1 MTVFFDTETHCFAP
15 GNQAPRVVCMQWWHD
30 MPALNGVA
38 RLVKANGER
47 YSRSNGAFKEP
58 GKRIDQRVR
67 EWLESGETLVG
78 HNAAYD
84 LACLVSDYPDLT
96 PLVWQAYREDR
107 IHDTM
112 LRQKLADIGRGRYRT
127 RRYDLGS
134 VAAIHGFRGINKDDP
149 WRTRYAELENVPLAD
164 WPSEAIR
171 YALLDA
177 EATRAA
183 YLGQEAR
190 YAPELLTDAC
200 SQGRKF
206 WALQLA
212 SVWGIRTSARG
223 VASLREGVEKRIEQL
238 RGLLTEPIGC
248 TCPDLKVTPNDVGK
262 ECAWCGHPIL
272 GGLLR
277 PNGTRDTKTAKHYMM
292 RVCEALGV
300 PVAMTDGNDVSLSS
314 DACDATEDELLKAYT
329 EYSSMAK
336 TLSTDVPMLERGLVM
351 PLHSHFDLVES
362 GRTSSA
368 KPNIQNIKRNGLAIR
383 ECFVPRGFDSRSY
396 ELDGGAKKG

>member
-15 GNQAPRVVCMQWWHD
+15 GNQAPRVVCMQWCRGD
-30 MPALNGVA
+30 APLLM
-38 RLVKANGER
+38 KANGEA
-47 YSRSNGAFKEP
+47 GP
-58 GKRIDQRVR
+58 GYVFVQGRGPGPVSSIGELVAQ
-67 EWLESGETLVG
+67 WLEDGETLVG
-78 HNAAYD
+78 HNVAYD

-112 LRQKLADIGRGRYRT
+112 FRQKLADIGRGRYRT

-134 VAAIHGFRGINKDDP
+134 VSQIHGGPVLNKDDP
-149 WRTRYAELENVPLAD
+149 WRTRYAELEHAPLAD
-164 WPSEAIR
+164 WPPEAIR

-190 YAPELLTDAC
+190 YAPELLADAC

-238 RGLLTEPIGC
+238 HGLLTEPIGC
-248 TCPDLKVTPNDVGK
+248 ECGAALLPLHVGM
-262 ECAWCGHPIL
+262 ECVFCDQPVL

-277 PNGTRDTKTAKHYMM
+277 PNGTRDTKTAKHYMK

-300 PVAMTDGNDVSLSS
+300 PVATTESGDVSLSS

-336 TLSTDVPMLERGLVM
+336 TLSTDDPMLERGLVM

-368 KPNIQNIKRNGLAIR
+368 KPNIQNIKRNGLRIR
-383 ECFVPRGFDSRSY
+383 EAFVPRGFDDRVY
-396 ELDGGAKKG
+396 ALDTGAKKG

>member
-1 MTVFFDTETHCFAP
+1 MTVFFDTETVCFSP
-15 GNQAPRVVCMQWWHD
+15 GNQAPRVVCLQWCLD
-30 MPALNGVA
+30 SETPVLTTARGEALSDSP
-38 RLVKANGER
+38 EFQ
-47 YSRSNGAFKEP
+47 YSPIQHAWNIPTLFLR
-58 GKRIDQRVR
+58 
-67 EWLESGETLVG
+67 WLERGETLVG
-78 HNAAYD
+78 HNVAYD
-84 LACLVSDYPDLT
+84 LACLASNYPALT
-96 PLVWQAYREDR
+96 PLIWQAYREDR
-107 IHDTM
+107 IQDTM

-134 VAAIHGFRGINKDDP
+134 VSQIHGGPQLNKDDP
-149 WRTRYAELENVPLAD
+149 WRTRYAELEHVPLAE
-164 WPSEAIR
+164 WPEAALK

-190 YAPELLTDAC
+190 YDPELLCDAA
-200 SQGRKF
+200 SQARKF

-223 VASLREGVEKRIEQL
+223 VASLREGVEARIADL
-238 RGLLTEPIGC
+238 RG
-248 TCPDLKVTPNDVGK
+248 
-262 ECAWCGHPIL
+262 IL
-272 GGLLR
+272 VEAGLVR
-277 PNGTRDTKTAKHYMM
+277 PNGTRDTIAAKAHMQA
-292 RVCEALGV
+292 VCEELGV

-336 TLSTDVPMLERGLVM
+336 TLSTDVPMLERGLVL

-383 ECFVPRGFDSRSY
+383 ECFVPRDFDEKAYRA
-396 ELDGGAKKG
+396 LDKNATGGH

>member
-1 MTVFFDTETHCFAP
+1 MTVFFDTETHCFSP
-15 GNQAPRVVCMQWWHD
+15 GNQAPRVVCMQWC
-30 MPALNGVA
+30 LNDEDAVITTSG
-38 RLVKANGER
+38 GEAMCPTDSPEFQSATR
-47 YSRSNGAFKEP
+47 PYAWTIPQLLR
-58 GKRIDQRVR
+58 R
-67 EWLESGETLVG
+67 WLERGETLVG
-78 HNAAYD
+78 HNVAYD

-112 LRQKLADIGRGRYRT
+112 HRQKLADIGRGRYRT

-134 VAAIHGFRGINKDDP
+134 VSQIHGGPQLNKDDP
-149 WRTRYAELENVPLAD
+149 WRTRYAELEHVPLAD
-164 WPSEAIR
+164 WPEEAIQ

-190 YAPELLTDAC
+190 YDPELLVDAC
-200 SQGRKF
+200 SQARKF

-238 RGLLTEPIGC
+238 KGLLVES
-248 TCPDLKVTPNDVGK
+248 
-262 ECAWCGHPIL
+262 
-272 GGLLR
+272 GLLR
-277 PNGTRDTKTAKHYMM
+277 PNGTRDTKAAKAHMVA
-292 RVCEALGV
+292 VCEELGV
-300 PVAMTDGNDVSLSS
+300 PVAMTDGGKKGPDVSLSS

>member
-1 MTVFFDTETHCFAP
+1 MTVFFDTETHCFSP
-15 GNQAPRVVCMQWWHD
+15 GNQAPRVVCMQYCTSDTGPTLMLKDGSYNHVHKQCGKG
-30 MPALNGVA
+30 PSLLQ
-38 RLVKANGER
+38 LVH
-47 YSRSNGAFKEP
+47 Y
-58 GKRIDQRVR
+58 
-67 EWLESGETLVG
+67 WLVSGETLVG
-78 HNAAYD
+78 HNVAYD
-84 LACLVSDYPDLT
+84 LACLTSDYPDLI

-107 IHDTM
+107 VHDTM
-112 LRQKLADIGRGRYRT
+112 HRQKLADIGRGRYRT

-134 VAAIHGFRGINKDDP
+134 VSQIHGGPQLNKDDP
-149 WRTRYAELENVPLAD
+149 WRTRYAELEHVPLSD
-164 WPSEAIR
+164 WPEEAIR

-190 YAPELLTDAC
+190 YDPELLVDAC
-200 SQGRKF
+200 SQARKF

-238 RGLLTEPIGC
+238 RGILTEPIGC
-248 TCPDLKVTPNDVGK
+248 LCERPTLPEEVGK
-262 ECAWCGHPIL
+262 ECFICGEPIL
-272 GGLLR
+272 AGLLR
-277 PNGTRDTKTAKHYMM
+277 KDGTRDTKAAKVHMK
-292 RVCEALGV
+292 RVCDALGV
-300 PVAMTDGNDVSLSS
+300 PVATTKGDDISLSS